1 MVDFNLFIKYF
12 AGKADPE
19 EAMQVE
25 DWAKSSEEYH
35 AYFNGLHQ
43 SWLQAGEE
51 LYIRPDVQQEWE
63 AFKQKHTINNTAEF
77 VQPKKQWLPRVAAV
91 AATIVVAISGFYIFN
106 TSNQNEP
113 TQIAEATDKAIELK
127 LEDGTKVVVQPD
139 GELVYPV
146 KFKKDSREVTLVG
159 NGSFD
164 VTHLEHQPFIVH
176 LGDLHVKVLGTAFD
190 IERETGLIILKVK
203 RGKVAFYNKSDTI
216 IVAEGA
222 TGKYFKKDRKLVLEQ
237 PAPLTGTFHFNNT
250 SLKDVAAALAAHF
263 KVKVNL
269 KNPGLN
275 NCKLSAGFEQTSLK
289 DILNAISATFNLKCT
304 FEGQTIQISGNAC
317 K

>member
-19 EAMQVE
+19 EAMRVE
-25 DWAKSSEEYH
+25 DWAEASEEQH
-35 AYFNGLHQ
+35 AYFNNLHQ
-43 SWLQAGEE
+43 SWVEAGEA
-51 LYIRPDVQQEWE
+51 LYTRPDTQREWE
-63 AFKQKHTINNTAEF
+63 IFKEKHTINKVEEL
-77 VQPKKQWLPRVAAV
+77 VPPKKLWLSRAAAIAATLVVAV
-91 AATIVVAISGFYIFN
+91 AGFYIFN

-113 TQIAEATDKAIELK
+113 TLIAEATDRAIELK
-127 LEDGTKVVVQPD
+127 LQDGTKVIVQQD

-146 KFKKDSREVTLVG
+146 KFKRDSREVTLVG

-164 VTHLEHQPFIVH
+164 VTHIDQQPFIVH
-176 LGDLHVKVLGTAFD
+176 LGDLHIKVLGTAFD
-190 IERETGLIILKVK
+190 VERETGLIMVKVK
-203 RGKVAFYNKSDTI
+203 RGRVAFYNKNDTI

-237 PAPLTGTFHFNNT
+237 AVPLTGTFHFNNT
-250 SLKDVAAALAAHF
+250 PLKDVAAALAAHF
-263 KVKVNL
+263 KVKVNIN
-269 KNPGLN
+269 NPGLN
-275 NCKLSAGFEQTSLK
+275 DCKLSAGFEQQSLK

-304 FEGQTIQISGNAC
+304 LEGQTIQISGYAC

>member
-1 MVDFNLFIKYF
+1 MKYF

-25 DWAKSSEEYH
+25 DWAKTSEEQH
-35 AYFNGLHQ
+35 AYFNNLHQ
-43 SWLQAGEE
+43 SWIEAGEE
-51 LYIRPDVQQEWE
+51 LYARPDVQQEWE
-63 AFKQKHTINNTAEF
+63 IFKEKHTINKVEEL
-77 VQPKKQWLPRVAAV
+77 VPPRKLWLSRAAAI
-91 AATIVVAISGFYIFN
+91 AATLVVAIAGFYIFN

-127 LEDGTKVVVQPD
+127 LQDGTKVIVQPD

-146 KFKKDSREVTLVG
+146 KFKKDTREVTLVG

-164 VTHLEHQPFIVH
+164 VTHIDHQPFIVH

-190 IERETGLIILKVK
+190 VERETGLIMVKVK
-203 RGKVAFYNKSDTI
+203 RGKVAFYNKKDTI
-216 IVAEGA
+216 IIAEGA
-222 TGKYFKKDRKLVLEQ
+222 TGKYFKKDRKLILEQ
-237 PAPLTGTFHFNNT
+237 PVPMTGTFHFNNT
-250 SLKDVAAALAAHF
+250 PLKDVAAALAAHF
-263 KVKVNL
+263 KVKVNIN
-269 KNPGLN
+269 NPGLN
-275 NCKLSAGFEQTSLK
+275 DCKLSAGFEQQSLK

-304 FEGQTIQISGNAC
+304 LEGQTIQISGYAC

>member
-25 DWAKSSEEYH
+25 DWAKSSEEHH
-35 AYFNGLHQ
+35 AYFNNLHQ
-43 SWLQAGEE
+43 SWLEAGEE
-51 LYIRPDVQQEWE
+51 LYSKPDVQQEWE
-63 AFKQKHTINNTAEF
+63 AFKEKHTINKIEEF
-77 VQPKKQWLPRVAAV
+77 VPAKKQLLSRVAAV
-91 AATIVVAISGFYIFN
+91 AATLVVAVAGFYIFN
-106 TSNQNEP
+106 TGNQNEP
-113 TQIAEATDKAIELK
+113 THIAEARDKAIELK
-127 LEDGTKVVVQPD
+127 LEDGTKVVVQRD

-164 VTHLEHQPFIVH
+164 VVHSAHQPFIVH

-203 RGKVAFYNKSDTI
+203 RGKVAFYNKNDTI

-237 PAPLTGTFHFNNT
+237 PAPLIGTFHFNNT
-250 SLKDVAAALAAHF
+250 PLKDVAAALAAHF
-263 KVKVNL
+263 EVKVNIN
-269 KNPGLN
+269 NPELN
-275 NCKLSAGFEQTSLK
+275 DCKLSAGFEQQSLK

-304 FEGQTIQISGNAC
+304 LEGQTIQISGSAC

>member
-25 DWAKSSEEYH
+25 DWAKASEEQH
-35 AYFNGLHQ
+35 AYFNNLHQ
-43 SWLQAGEE
+43 SWTEAGEA
-51 LYIRPDVQQEWE
+51 LYARPDAQQEWE
-63 AFKQKHTINNTAEF
+63 IFKEKHAINKVEEL
-77 VQPKKQWLPRVAAV
+77 VPPRKLWLSRAAAIAATLVVAV
-91 AATIVVAISGFYIFN
+91 AGFYIFN
-106 TSNQNEP
+106 TSNQNQP

-127 LEDGTKVVVQPD
+127 LEDGTKVIVQPD

-164 VTHLEHQPFIVH
+164 VMHMEHQPFIVH

-190 IERETGLIILKVK
+190 VERQTGLIMVKVK
-203 RGKVAFYNKSDTI
+203 RGKVAFYNKNDTI
-216 IVAEGA
+216 IVSEGA

-237 PAPLTGTFHFNNT
+237 AAPLTGTFHFNNT
-250 SLKDVAAALAAHF
+250 PLKDVAAALAAHF
-263 KVKVNL
+263 KVKVNIN
-269 KNPGLN
+269 NPGLN
-275 NCKLSAGFEQTSLK
+275 DCKLSAGFEQQSLK

-304 FEGQTIQISGNAC
+304 LEGQTIQISGYAC

>member
-25 DWAKSSEEYH
+25 DWAEASEEQH
-35 AYFNGLHQ
+35 AYFNNLHQ
-43 SWLQAGEE
+43 SWIEAGEA
-51 LYIRPDVQQEWE
+51 LYTRPDVQREWE
-63 AFKQKHTINNTAEF
+63 IFKEKHTINNVEEL
-77 VQPKKQWLPRVAAV
+77 VPPRKLWLSRAAAIAATLVVAV
-91 AATIVVAISGFYIFN
+91 AGFYIFN

-127 LEDGTKVVVQPD
+127 LQDGTKVIVQQD

-146 KFKKDSREVTLVG
+146 KFKRDSREVTLVG

-164 VTHLEHQPFIVH
+164 VTHMEHQPFIVH

-190 IERETGLIILKVK
+190 IERETGLIMVKVK
-203 RGKVAFYNKSDTI
+203 RGRVAFYNKNDTI

-237 PAPLTGTFHFNNT
+237 PVPLTGTFHFNNT
-250 SLKDVAAALAAHF
+250 PLKDVAAALAAHF
-263 KVKVNL
+263 KVKVNIN
-269 KNPGLN
+269 NPGLN
-275 NCKLSAGFEQTSLK
+275 DCKLSAGFEQQSLK
-289 DILNAISATFNLKCT
+289 DILNALSATFNLKCT
-304 FEGQTIQISGNAC
+304 LEGQTIQISGYAC